1 MFVWMLFHI
10 FLFDLVCFL
19 SFFKVTGTKIERAMK
34 HALQEKAVA
43 QHLQFVGLLPSS
55 TQSSSDGNESSEA
68 RETHSFIAE
77 DRSAMTAKP
86 KFTYVEF
93 GAGAGGLAFACARAA
108 AVIDSNPSE
117 PRSNGA
123 DGNGKEPILNCSS
136 NQEVQSSSIDQ
147 IRARAK
153 GRRPNVVL
161 VERLPFPP
169 STDRRWLAQVS
180 HSHAGPSYEIK

>member
-1 MFVWMLFHI
+1 
-10 FLFDLVCFL
+10 
-19 SFFKVTGTKIERAMK
+19 VTGTKIERAMK
-34 HALQEKAVA
+34 HALQEEAVA

-55 TQSSSDGNESSEA
+55 TQSSSDGNESGDA
-68 RETHSFIAE
+68 RETQSFAAE
-77 DRSAMTAKP
+77 DRSAMTALP
-86 KFTYVEF
+86 RFSYVEF

-108 AVIDSNPSE
+108 AAAVIDPNHSE

-123 DGNGKEPILNCSS
+123 GGNSEEPNLNCSVD
-136 NQEVQSSSIDQ
+136 QEAQSSSIDQ

-153 GRRPNVVL
+153 DRRPNVVL

-180 HSHAGPSYEIK
+180 HSHAGP